1 MATALSGH
9 VPDQYQRA
17 HAEPWAWHPLV
28 LRSLAI
34 VAITFCAVFLAGMP
48 VRAQK
53 FVMDDNQFNQWLYQG
68 NGQAADRDS
77 EITLMVD
84 SMDRACHLS
93 PEQKDKLRLAGLGDY
108 ARFEQ
113 KVNDLRAECVGKSY
127 DQNQM
132 NDLYQ
137 KFQPLLQQYQ
147 AGMLGA
153 NSIFSKVVHRT
164 LTPEQQE
171 EYDAA
176 EVERRKTRHA
186 AKVRLFVALLEQ
198 SCPLKASQ
206 REALVDLLLKD
217 TRPALRSSEYDW
229 YVVIVQAAKIS
240 DSKLKPVLDKPQLA
254 YFKKITN
261 NGRGMEGMLRQ
272 QGILPRK

>member
-1 MATALSGH
+1 MPPLPNLQPHIRRPSNVDMGAQRITNTIRRFATAAVALS
-9 VPDQYQRA
+9 
-17 HAEPWAWHPLV
+17 
-28 LRSLAI
+28 AI
-34 VAITFCAVFLAGMP
+34 WLGATPA
-48 VRAQK
+48 RAQK
-53 FVMDDNQFNQWLYQG
+53 FTMDDNQFNQWLYQG

-93 PEQKDKLRLAGLGDY
+93 AEQRDKLRLAGLGDY

-137 KFQPLLQQYQ
+137 KFQPLMQQYQ

-153 NSIFSKVVHRT
+153 NSIFSKVVRRT

-171 EYDAA
+171 EYNAGEA
-176 EVERRKTRHA
+176 ERRKIRHA

-198 SCPLKASQ
+198 SCPMKASQ

-229 YVVIVQAAKIS
+229 YVVIVQAAKIP
-240 DSKLKPVLDKPQLA
+240 DTKLKPVLDKPQLA
-254 YFKKITN
+254 YFKKIAA